1 MRIYDDNV
9 SRLPWPH
16 HLKELQEKRRLKPDQ
31 LKASEA
37 ELLLSAIPKRAVTVV
52 LDSGGRMLSSEDFA
66 RQLGGWRDDGVPCV
80 AFLIGGAEGHGDA
93 VLKQADLRLSFGAM
107 IWPHMLVRA
116 MLAEQLWRAASILS
130 GHPYHRA

>member
-1 MRIYDDNV
+1 MQ
-9 SRLPWPH
+9 SSSP
-16 HLKELQEKRRLKPDQ
+16 ELRQKD
-31 LKASEA
+31 EA

-116 MLAEQLWRAASILS
+116 MLAEQRLWVEQREHGVGDRRELARKLCLLS
-130 GHPYHRA
+130 RRNRLHQSWH